1 MPPDGS
7 PLRPP
12 WLDTPTPRAGRY
24 VLGPLLGQGGVG
36 EVREAW
42 DPVLQRTVALKILRR
57 LDPDSVVRFLR
68 EAQAQSRVNHPNICQ
83 IYDVDSSEGAPRIA
97 MQLVRGPT
105 LADAAGDLSV
115 DACVQILIQVAGAVH
130 AAHRLRLIHRDLKPS
145 NILLER
151 GSDGAWIPYV
161 CDFGLA
167 IAPEDA
173 TLTAPQWVHG
183 TPAYMAPEQRLGERA
198 ALGPATDVF
207 ALGGTLRFALRGG
220 LDLPD
225 RTAPRR
231 HGTAL
236 TGTPPTGRAIPAALR
251 RILGKCLEPDPA
263 LRYPSA
269 ADLAEDLARFRAGL
283 PVLAHPAGRLGRL
296 WQRGRRPR
304 ARTLVLVLAA
314 AVLLAGAALA
324 QRRHAAALGRR
335 VHWEQVYGDTAQA
348 LERELSLERM
358 QPPHDLRPTYADL
371 RFRLARLQSDLPAQ
385 GPEAQGAGHRALGQI
400 RLLLGDFPGAWQDL
414 DLAWKLG
421 GQSPGLA
428 GLQARALVGLE
439 RRAQREAS
447 FATGLAR
454 SSAGP
459 DGPGAQIEALIH
471 RESGAETDDF
481 LAALASFQRGDY
493 GKAYGQARFGLL
505 ARPWEAAGLQSLCLT
520 CLGREAFRTGDGPLA
535 EARFREA
542 MAVAQRFLEAEPSDE
557 PIRHAYL
564 LAGRGLALLQQDRQR
579 LSLPFL
585 AELQAFSGDALDLDP
600 DNPDLQDDWVAVQGF
615 KAAGQ
620 AQRGTDPCPVLA
632 AALAFLE
639 RRGRPPLPVPLRA
652 ERMLLLWQQAVGTFR
667 RGGDPRPT
675 LAQALRDGGH
685 TTFLG
690 QDFLGDVL
698 AFRARVEAA
707 RGQDPRPTLAEA
719 LARLRPQL
727 GQAPPPQL
735 CRTAAQLWRQRAQW
749 EAARGL
755 DAQASRL
762 QALAW
767 AGRAGSGA
775 PETVPER
782 RQQGVQ
788 IHAHNAGGLVTH
800 GVGDDHLPAVDERPA
815 AVDHIGHI
823 AFPAAALRLDQGFPQ
838 PADDPS
844 GVFQVQQD
852 RADAILAHG
861 PHAVGE
867 HQPAAFRFHGRPA
880 VADLDRLPQFR
891 RPEQGPGVAPVVGI
905 VREHD
910 EQVLLVLARQ
920 HRVVAVNAP
929 GEQRHALVLH
939 RRTVQGQHPEVVEVL
954 GLDELGQDRVAV
966 EGGVGG
972 VVQH

>member
-1 MPPDGS
+1 
-7 PLRPP
+7 
-12 WLDTPTPRAGRY
+12 

-57 LDPDSVVRFLR
+57 MDPDSVVRFLR

-151 GSDGAWIPYV
+151 GPDGAWIPHV

-183 TPAYMAPEQRLGERA
+183 TPAYMAPEQRRGERA

-225 RTAPRR
+225 GPAGHRRPPAPS
-231 HGTAL
+231 
-236 TGTPPTGRAIPAALR
+236 GTPTERPIPAALR

-269 ADLAEDLARFRAGL
+269 AALAEDLARFRAGQ

-296 WQRGRRPR
+296 WRRRPR
-304 ARTLVLVLAA
+304 PRTLALVLAA
-314 AVLLAGAALA
+314 GLLLAGAALA
-324 QRRHAAALGRR
+324 RGRNAAVLRRRA
-335 VHWEQVYGDTAQA
+335 HWEQVYGDTAQS

-371 RFRLARLQSDLPAQ
+371 RFRLARMQSELPAQ
-385 GPEAQGAGHRALGQI
+385 GPEAQAAGHRAMGQI

-414 DLAWKLG
+414 DLAWKQG
-421 GQSPGLA
+421 CQGSGLA
-428 GLQARALVGLE
+428 GLQARALVGLQ

-447 FATGLAR
+447 FATGLAHG
-454 SSAGP
+454 SAGP
-459 DGPGAQIEALIH
+459 DGPVAQIEALIH

-493 GKAYGQARFGLL
+493 GKAFGQARFGLL

-520 CLGREAFRTGDGPLA
+520 CLGREAFRSGDGPLA

-585 AELQAFSGDALDLDP
+585 AGLQAFSGDALDLDP

-620 AQRGTDPCPVLA
+620 AQRGANPGPVLA

-639 RRGRPPLPVPLRA
+639 RRGRPPLPVTLRA
-652 ERMLLLWQQAVGTFR
+652 ERMLLLWRQAVSTFG

-675 LAQALRDGGH
+675 LARALRDGGH

-707 RGQDPRPTLAEA
+707 RGLDPRPTLAEA
-719 LARLRPQL
+719 LTRLRPQL

-755 DAQASRL
+755 DAQASRI
-762 QALAW
+762 QAMAW
-767 AGRAGSGA
+767 TGRAGSAGLG
-775 PETVPER
+775 TVPER

-788 IHAHNAGGLVTH
+788 IHAHDTGGPVAH
-800 GVGDDHLPAVDERPA
+800 GVGDEHLPAVDEPPA

-823 AFPAAALRLDQGFPQ
+823 AFPAAALGLDQG
-838 PADDPS
+838 
-844 GVFQVQQD
+844 
-852 RADAILAHG
+852 
-861 PHAVGE
+861 
-867 HQPAAFRFHGRPA
+867 
-880 VADLDRLPQFR
+880 LP
-891 RPEQGPGVAPVVGI
+891 
-905 VREHD
+905 
-910 EQVLLVLARQ
+910 
-920 HRVVAVNAP
+920 
-929 GEQRHALVLH
+929 
-939 RRTVQGQHPEVVEVL
+939 
-954 GLDELGQDRVAV
+954 
-966 EGGVGG
+966 
-972 VVQH
+972 

>member
-7 PLRPP
+7 TLRPP
-12 WLDTPTPRAGRY
+12 WLDAPTPRAGRY

-57 LDPDSVVRFLR
+57 MDPDSVVRFLR

-115 DACVQILIQVAGAVH
+115 DACVQIMIQVAGAVH

-151 GSDGAWIPYV
+151 GPDGGWIPYV

-183 TPAYMAPEQRLGERA
+183 TPAYMAPEQRRGERA

-225 RTAPRR
+225 PTAPRR
-231 HGTAL
+231 RGTAPA
-236 TGTPPTGRAIPAALR
+236 GMPTRRTIPAGLR
-251 RILGKCLEPDPA
+251 RILGHCLEPDPA

-269 ADLAEDLARFRAGL
+269 AALAEDLARFRAGL
-283 PVLAHPAGRLGRL
+283 PVLAHPAGGMERLGWLGCLGCLGCLGRL
-296 WQRGRRPR
+296 WQRRRRPR
-304 ARTLVLVLAA
+304 PRTLALVLAA
-314 AVLLAGAALA
+314 ATLLAGAALA
-324 QRRHAAALGRR
+324 QGRQAASLRSRA
-335 VHWEQVYGDTAQA
+335 HWERLYGDTAQA

-358 QPPHDLRPTYADL
+358 QPAHDLRPTYADL

-385 GPEAQGAGHRALGQI
+385 GPEAQGAGHQALGQI
-400 RLLLGDFPGAWQDL
+400 RLLLGDFPGAWADL

-421 GQSPGLA
+421 CRSPGLA

-439 RRAQREAS
+439 RQAQCEAS

-454 SSAGP
+454 VGGGSNGP
-459 DGPGAQIEALIH
+459 AAQMEALIH
-471 RESGAETDDF
+471 RASGAGTDDF
-481 LAALASFQRGDY
+481 LAAQASFLRGDY
-493 GKAYGQARFGLL
+493 GKAFGQARLGLL
-505 ARPWEAAGLQSLCLT
+505 ARPWEAAGLQSMCLT
-520 CLGREAFRTGDGPLA
+520 GLGREAFRSGDGPLA
-535 EARFREA
+535 EARFRAA

-564 LAGRGLALLQQDRQR
+564 LAGRGLALLQQDRQG
-579 LSLPFL
+579 LSPAFL
-585 AELQAFSGDALDLDP
+585 AGLQAFSGDALDLDP
-600 DNPDLQDDWVAVQGF
+600 DNPDLQDDWLAVQGF
-615 KAAGQ
+615 KAVGQ
-620 AQRGTDPCPVLA
+620 AQRGADPRPVLA
-632 AALAFLE
+632 AALAFLD
-639 RRGRPPLPVPLRA
+639 RRGRPPLPVTLRA
-652 ERMLLLWQQAVGTFR
+652 ERMLLLWQQAVCTFR
-667 RGGDPRPT
+667 RGGDPGP
-675 LAQALRDGGH
+675 ALGRALQDGGH
-685 TTFLG
+685 TSFLG

-735 CRTAAQLWRQRAQW
+735 CRTAAQLWRQQAQW

-755 DAQASRL
+755 DAGASRI

-775 PETVPER
+775 LDPVPER

-788 IHAHNAGGLVTH
+788 IHAHDAGGPVAH
-800 GVGDDHLPAVDERPA
+800 GVGNDHLPAVDEPPA
-815 AVDHIGHI
+815 AVHHVGHI
-823 AFPAAALRLDQGFPQ
+823 AFTAAALGFDEGFPQ
-838 PADDPS
+838 PADDP
-844 GVFQVQQD
+844 GGILQVQQD
-852 RADAILAHG
+852 RAYAVLAHR
-861 PHAVGE
+861 PHPMGK
-867 HQPAAFRFHGRPA
+867 HQPAAFRLHGRPA
-880 VADLDRLPQFR
+880 VADLD
-891 RPEQGPGVAPVVGI
+891 
-905 VREHD
+905 
-910 EQVLLVLARQ
+910 
-920 HRVVAVNAP
+920 
-929 GEQRHALVLH
+929 
-939 RRTVQGQHPEVVEVL
+939 
-954 GLDELGQDRVAV
+954 
-966 EGGVGG
+966 
-972 VVQH
+972 